1 MSAASRLS
9 FEADISLRIGKRSG
23 TNIPK
28 ISKTGSGF
36 ESLPDSYP
44 GQEPSFGYYDSDL
57 YRGGGV
63 VKSAGDEN
71 TSPCQSLRSFA
82 LSLYTYFR

>member
-1 MSAASRLS
+1 MVIVLSMKSRT
-9 FEADISLRIGKRSG
+9 DI
-23 TNIPK
+23 TK
-28 ISKTGSGF
+28 ISITGSGF

-82 LSLYTYFR
+82 LSLFTYFR